1 MLKIGIIDS
10 GIGGF
15 SVVKGMIDSGIVAE
29 YYYVFDNKYH
39 PYGGKSKG
47 ELSSIAF
54 IHVGALVDIG
64 VDMIVIAC
72 NTLTSSS
79 IVEVRRMF
87 NLPIIG
93 VEPPI
98 KPCTQRF
105 HDIVI
110 MATPFTLKGD
120 KLHDILLEHTEDN
133 FYYPDLEGL
142 AGLIED
148 NYDDRECILNYLVG
162 KLDGYA
168 KCGGLVI
175 GCTHYNFV
183 IEIIAELLPS
193 INIFTSTDG
202 VVRRVQDMTD
212 NVSIENDNDSSIY
225 LMPTGESVSDKK
237 YTFLRKYL
245 DNDII
250 IYNA

>member
-10 GIGGF
+10 GIGGC
-15 SVVKGMIDSGIVAE
+15 SVVKGMIDSGIIAE

-54 IHVGALVDIG
+54 LHVGALVEIG

-87 NLPIIG
+87 DVPIIG

-98 KPCTQRF
+98 KPCTENF
-105 HDIVI
+105 HDTVI

-120 KLHDILLEHTEDN
+120 KLHDMLLEYTEDN

-142 AGLIED
+142 AGIIED
-148 NYDDRECILNYLVG
+148 NYDDKQFIRNYLIT
-162 KLDGYA
+162 KLEGYA
-168 KCGGLVI
+168 KCNGLVI

-183 IEIIAELLPS
+183 IDVIAELLPK
-193 INIFTSTDG
+193 INIFTSTNG
-202 VVRRVQDMTD
+202 VVRRVKGI
-212 NVSIENDNDSSIY
+212 IEDKNIEMDNDCNIY
-225 LMPTGESVSDKK
+225 LMPTGEHIRDKK
-237 YTFLRKYL
+237 HKFLCRYL
-245 DNDII
+245 ENDII
-250 IYNA
+250 IDNT